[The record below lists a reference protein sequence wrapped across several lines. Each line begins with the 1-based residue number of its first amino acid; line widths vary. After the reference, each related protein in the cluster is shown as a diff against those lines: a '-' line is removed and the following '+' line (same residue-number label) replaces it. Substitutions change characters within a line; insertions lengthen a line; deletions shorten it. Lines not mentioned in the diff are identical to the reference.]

1 MDVPLWGQ
9 VPREAGEILSETSI
23 FSVKWEVRSS
33 AEGERGPRKG
43 GGLRGV
49 EKFTVITGE
58 SELTGK
64 HSGVARAAL
73 AC

>member
-1 MDVPLWGQ
+1 MLPSGAGT
-9 VPREAGEILSETSI
+9 RRSGEILSEASI
-23 FSVKWEVRSS
+23 FSVEWEVRSS
-33 AEGERGPRKG
+33 AEGERGTRKG

-58 SELTGK
+58 SKLTGK